1 LQVEIFSATKIKN
14 MKETKSKIPL
24 KEPVKLPDDRSE
36 QNDSTRLNTLSKKA
50 IQEAFDFQKE
60 KVGWDFYSEREFVE
74 NLFNQ
79 RFNYLIV
86 MYSLFITA
94 AATVSSNADLIIVL
108 SLGVVMTILVSLTV
122 YRAYVKMII
131 TLKILHN
138 LENHVFQII
147 DKEVKSIGKRSLFG
161 VNQITGI
168 LIPAICIVTLII
180 GLICA
185 ILGLIGPE

>member
-1 LQVEIFSATKIKN
+1 
-14 MKETKSKIPL
+14 M
-24 KEPVKLPDDRSE
+24 
-36 QNDSTRLNTLSKKA
+36 
-50 IQEAFDFQKE
+50 
-60 KVGWDFYSEREFVE
+60 GWDFYSEREFVE

>member
-1 LQVEIFSATKIKN
+1 MQVEIFSATKIKN